1 MQRDRGAL
9 TRAAAAHNIGYTG
22 EKSPQFSE
30 EPRRIHAITAVI
42 VTRGPAQTRAPAET
56 RGHTRGHDEV
66 PGQEGPQAAGGR
78 ADGGARE
85 GQSAEVDSGKVKAQI
100 PSGTN

>member
-9 TRAAAAHNIGYTG
+9 TRAAAAHNIGYRG
-22 EKSPQFSE
+22 EKSPEFSE
-30 EPRRIHAITAVI
+30 EPRRIHAVAAVI
-42 VTRGPAQTRAPAET
+42 VRHVPPAETRAPAET

-78 ADGGARE
+78 ADGAPGE
-85 GQSAEVDSGKVKAQI
+85 GQLAKVTVQQ
-100 PSGTN
+100 